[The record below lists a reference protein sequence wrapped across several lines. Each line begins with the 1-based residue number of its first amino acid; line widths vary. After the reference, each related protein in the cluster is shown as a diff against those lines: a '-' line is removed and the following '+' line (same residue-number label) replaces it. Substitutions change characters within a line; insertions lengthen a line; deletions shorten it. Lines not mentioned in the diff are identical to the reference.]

1 MNLGIKS
8 RTFAPSENQEWLASR
23 HGTQEADSITLDR
36 AACVAVFAD
45 GVVPSGIPL
54 RVDTATGRYVPA
66 LDNGATVADDVAV
79 GHLLTTIDFTSGG
92 DVPAGSAPD
101 SPAALL
107 WHGEVIISKV
117 PAYAG
122 RTDLT
127 VPANQA
133 RLVRYV

>member
-1 MNLGIKS
+1 MNLGIKTK
-8 RTFAPSENQEWLASR
+8 TFSPSENQEWLASK

-36 AACVAVFAD
+36 ALSVAAFPS

-54 RVDTATGRYVPA
+54 ILVAATGRYAPA
-66 LDNGATVADDVAV
+66 LDNGAGVDDVAV
-79 GHLLTTIDFTSGG
+79 GHLFTTIDFTSGG
-92 DVPAGSAPD
+92 DVAVGSAPD

-107 WHGEVIISKV
+107 WHGEVVLSKV

-127 VPANQA
+127 VAANQA
-133 RLVRYV
+133 RLIRYV

>member
-8 RTFAPSENQEWLASR
+8 KKFTPSENQEWLASR

-36 AACVAVFAD
+36 AACVAVFPD

-54 RVDTATGRYVPA
+54 TLNTATGRHAPS
-66 LDNGATVADDVAV
+66 LDNGAGVDDVAT

-92 DVPAGSAPD
+92 DQALGSAPN

-107 WHGEVIISKV
+107 WHGEIVLSKV

-122 RTDLT
+122 RTDLA
-127 VPANQA
+127 VAANRA
-133 RLVRYV
+133 ALIRYV